1 MMIIN
6 GNHESAEGAEQGP
19 KITQIKEQCG
29 EVKTWLLASELGPGC
44 ASLPRSSSLN
54 KTLAGILMQ
63 KKKNSDSVCQG
74 GGASSAPVTG
84 WAGPCRSLEPKLSAL
99 KRVTIPWKNV

>member
-63 KKKNSDSVCQG
+63 KKKILTLCAREVEHLQHLSLAGQDHAGHWSQ
-74 GGASSAPVTG
+74 SS
-84 WAGPCRSLEPKLSAL
+84 LH
-99 KRVTIPWKNV
+99 